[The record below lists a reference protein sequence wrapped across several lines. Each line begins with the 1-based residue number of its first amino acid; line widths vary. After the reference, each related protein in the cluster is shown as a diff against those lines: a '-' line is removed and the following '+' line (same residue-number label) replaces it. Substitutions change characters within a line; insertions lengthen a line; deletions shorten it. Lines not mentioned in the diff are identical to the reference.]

1 MSAIATVIGYCLF
14 FAFLFGPGLCIIA
27 ACIVHMLRKHNILD
41 KARNV
46 VYTRIVNLHDYN
58 RPVFTEQQALT
69 IWRDARESEIEAAPS
84 TQHIRKRS

>member
-1 MSAIATVIGYCLF
+1 MSAIVTFIGYCLF
-14 FAFLFGPGLCIIA
+14 FAFLFGPGLAIMA

-58 RPVFTEQQALT
+58 RPVFSEQQALAV
-69 IWRDARESEIEAAPS
+69 WREMRESQIEAAPGA
-84 TQHIRKRS
+84 QHTRKRS

>member
-14 FAFLFGPGLCIIA
+14 FTFLFGPGLAIMA

-46 VYTRIVNLHDYN
+46 MYTRTVHINDYN
-58 RPVFTEQQALT
+58 QPVFSEQQALA
-69 IWRDARESEIEAAPS
+69 IWRDLRESPIETVPGA
-84 TQHIRKRS
+84 QHTRKRS